1 MSAIGKVFWQILGRF
16 NVGLPENVSESR
28 SDRLVEVIHVTWSNL
43 INNRVEQKSVILHI
57 IEQIEARCSA
67 KSL

>member
-28 SDRLVEVIHVTWSNL
+28 SDRLVEVIHVTWSSNL
-43 INNRVEQKSVILHI
+43 INNRVEQKI
-57 IEQIEARCSA
+57 RYFTYY
-67 KSL
+67 